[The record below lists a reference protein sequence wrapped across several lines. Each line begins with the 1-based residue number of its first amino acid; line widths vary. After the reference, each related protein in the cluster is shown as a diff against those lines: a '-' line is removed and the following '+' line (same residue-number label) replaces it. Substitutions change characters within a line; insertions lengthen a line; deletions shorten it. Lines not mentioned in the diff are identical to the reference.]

1 MNDFYLDNKV
11 REGTIYSFNGKSDDG
26 LAQLNVGGLPI
37 PCENALTAVKFHA
50 YFGNF

>member
-26 LAQLNVGGLPI
+26 LAQLNMGGLPI
-37 PCENALTAVKFHA
+37 PYENALTAIKLHA